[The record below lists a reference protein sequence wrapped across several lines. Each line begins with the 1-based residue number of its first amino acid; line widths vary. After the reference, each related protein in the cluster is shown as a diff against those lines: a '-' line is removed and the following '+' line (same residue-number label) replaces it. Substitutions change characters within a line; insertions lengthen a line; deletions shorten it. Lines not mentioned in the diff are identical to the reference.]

1 MDLRF
6 SQEEEAFRQE
16 VREFLKRELPLNWLG
31 PTTSWEQDA
40 SDELWEFHQVM
51 ARKLGE
57 RGWLSITWPK
67 EYGGLAGSYV
77 QQAIFSEEIG
87 YHRAVGID
95 PAGVRFLAPALLA
108 FGSEEQK
115 LRHLKPIAAGE
126 VTWCE
131 CFSEPEA
138 GSDLASVQTRASTNG
153 NDFIISGQ
161 KVWTSA
167 AHRSEWGFLL
177 ARTNDKVSKHKG
189 LSFFLVDMKTPGI
202 TVRPLLNI
210 AGLYSFAEVF
220 FDEVKVPR
228 ENLVG
233 GENEG
238 WYVTMSVLSFE
249 RAFIDHV
256 GIARRVIDDLGKYAK
271 ELYRNNKVPDI
282 MRQRLAELTIE
293 AEVARLLAYKVVLA
307 QQKGVGTGSESAM
320 LRMFLTELRQR
331 IANTGMELLGVY
343 GQLGE
348 GSKWAPLAGLI
359 GRHYLISLGLTIAAG
374 TSEIQRNIIA
384 TRGLGLPSG

>member
-1 MDLRF
+1 MDFRF

-16 VREFLKRELPLNWLG
+16 VRGFLEKELPPNWVG

-40 SDELWEFHQVM
+40 IDELWEFSQVM

-57 RGWLSITWPK
+57 KGWLSITWPK

-95 PAGVRFLAPALLA
+95 PAGVRFLAPALIA

-115 LRHLKPIAAGE
+115 RRHLKPIAAGE

-138 GSDLASVQTRASTNG
+138 GSDLASVQTRALPDGNG
-153 NDFIISGQ
+153 FIISGQ
-161 KVWTSA
+161 KVWSSA
-167 AHRSEWGFLL
+167 AHRSDWCFLL
-177 ARTNDKVSKHKG
+177 ARTNDKVPKHKG

-233 GENEG
+233 EENKG

-256 GIARRVIDDLGKYAK
+256 GIARRMLDDLSKYAK
-271 ELYRNNKVPDI
+271 ELYGNNKVPDI
-282 MRQRLAELTIE
+282 IRQRLAELKVE
-293 AEVARLLAYKVVLA
+293 AEVARLFAYRVVLM
-307 QQKGVGTGSESAM
+307 QQRGVSTGTESAM

-348 GSKWAPLAGLI
+348 GSKWIPLAGMTE
-359 GRHYLISLGLTIAAG
+359 RHYLISFALTIAAG